1 MPGMKLFW
9 MALLASA
16 ALNASEPPSLS
27 DVQTHKALDAIQST
41 FVDPAMVNPAAA
53 RRAELQGFFEIL
65 APGLEWKH
73 PAVDNPNIPFVA
85 EVLNDKAGYVRP
97 GSLSQ
102 SAIEQTDA
110 ALGNFAS
117 KNLPALILDL
127 RALNGGT
134 DFESAAALARR
145 FVPKGK
151 ILFALEKT
159 ASGQERIFTSDRE
172 SVHRAILIVL
182 LDTDSSGATEALA
195 GSLKAHAS
203 ALTVGVNT
211 PGKALDWAEVD
222 VGGEQVLRIASA
234 RVAIPGHPPL
244 FPEGVTADIAVEFPR
259 DQRDLV
265 FQKTRER
272 GVAEFLLDPAPV
284 RLNEAALVAGTNPE
298 ITAGEENEADA
309 PPLRDPVLRRA
320 LDLATAVSFFGNR
333 PR

>member
-1 MPGMKLFW
+1 MKPLW
-9 MALLASA
+9 MALWGAA
-16 ALNASEPPSLS
+16 ALSASEPPALS
-27 DVQTHKALDAIQST
+27 ELQSRKALEAIQST
-41 FVDPAMVNPAAA
+41 FVDPALVNPAAA
-53 RRAELQGFFEIL
+53 QRAQLQGFFETL

-73 PAVDNPNIPFVA
+73 PAIENPGIPFLA

-127 RALNGGT
+127 RALDGGT
-134 DFESAAALARR
+134 DFESAASIARR
-145 FVPKGK
+145 FVEKGK

-182 LDTDSSGATEALA
+182 LDADSTGATEALA
-195 GSLKAHAS
+195 GSLKTHAA
-203 ALTVGVNT
+203 ALTVGANT

-222 VGGEQVLRIASA
+222 VGGGQVLRIASA

-244 FPEGVTADIAVEFPR
+244 FPDGVAADIAVDFPR

-272 GVAEFLLDPAPV
+272 GVAEFLVDSPPA
-284 RLNEAALVAGTNPE
+284 RLNEAALLAGTNPE
-298 ITAGEENEADA
+298 ITSGEENETDT
-309 PPLRDPVLRRA
+309 PTLRDPVLRRA

-333 PR
+333 PQ